1 MAVSKPR
8 KSASAAKAQAPR
20 TMTPQNALGR
30 LFREMRIERG
40 LDLASLASNSLVTV
54 DNVRRLE
61 VEPQLVPLQDLY
73 AVANV
78 LNLDPGDVLELL
90 HSAMR

>member
-8 KSASAAKAQAPR
+8 KSASATNARVPR
-20 TMTPQNALGR
+20 TMSAQKALGR
-30 LFREMRIERG
+30 MFREMRIERG
-40 LDLASLASNSLVTV
+40 LDLASVASNSLVTV